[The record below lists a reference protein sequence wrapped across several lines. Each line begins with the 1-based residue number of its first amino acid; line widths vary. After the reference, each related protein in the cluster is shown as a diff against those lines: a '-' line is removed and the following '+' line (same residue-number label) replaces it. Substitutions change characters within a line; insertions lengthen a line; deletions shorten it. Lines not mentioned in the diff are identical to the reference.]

1 MPSTEEIANYVI
13 EQKEISLSDI
23 QTHFENVNKFDLQ
36 DILSEA
42 EVSGMIMRRRKD
54 NKEIWV
60 A

>member
-23 QTHFENVNKFDLQ
+23 QAHFENVSQFDLQ

-42 EVSGMIMRRRKD
+42 EVSGMIMRRRKE